1 MKISH
6 GFLQFWPQFPSPVT
20 RNRASPLK
28 IKKKKKKK
36 KPEKPWELGYVRNPV
51 CEHFYLPLHLSIYI
65 FLNFE
70 LLGS

>member
-1 MKISH
+1 MVSFNS
-6 GFLQFWPQFPSPVT
+6 GL
-20 RNRASPLK
+20 NSPLQLLGTGRLPLK
-28 IKKKKKKK
+28 VQKKKKKKK
-36 KPEKPWELGYVRNPV
+36 KKNEKPWELGYVRNPV

>member
-1 MKISH
+1 MVSFNS
-6 GFLQFWPQFPSPVT
+6 GL
-20 RNRASPLK
+20 NSPLQLLGTGRLPLK
-28 IKKKKKKK
+28 VKKKKKK
-36 KPEKPWELGYVRNPV
+36 KPEKPWELGCVRNPV